1 MTRSNPFPPRRG
13 AYFRVTKEIDK
24 LEVGEL
30 LLAWTDEDGD
40 IHAMRGEQAFYYDA
54 GTFAAH
60 FEPAPAG
67 RAERMAQLERLLAQA
82 NAEESVEP
90 AGLLAEASEV
100 VSGGQALV
108 STKKRNEIVEAKR
121 AALQARKKVELLKTE
136 LKGILAEQEKV
147 LELAAAKW
155 GAQLEKLTYA
165 IESINLYLGRDEHFT
180 SIQEGQ
186 PAPAREP
193 IVIRQTVLFM
203 DEECAL
209 HADEGGIDFKSI
221 EDFDRWLCEPRHLQ
235 QVLPESKGIVAMRL
249 RRGDKFYAHAAMWE
263 QIMFSQ
269 ANGGTYILVRNG
281 TKLWRVWNNL
291 ELPGH
296 LFPTKA
302 EFENLFHDK
311 WSEEPL
317 QPGSLRYQKA
327 LNEAQ
332 GLRKLYLQAALLL
345 QGIVDRTRVFH
356 PLAVERVNLFDPNP
370 DSSILRLIRDAE
382 NLLGTGRPPYQEW
395 RRQLN
400 DRLEVGKRVVFGGTS
415 YQRYQ
420 YEDRKDGYS
429 RTVPKFVEWPDREAV
444 YTLTNVSSED
454 GDFQFQFQREG
465 VKRRATFN
473 VRKHDE
479 FILNFD
485 DAKEDDI
492 EFYLSDR
499 GNRHHYLS
507 SFPLLKA
514 ALRLKQ
520 EEREREKPF
529 VELLARHAADQ
540 CKISESEARQRLS
553 VIIPWWKQKNRFSR
567 NLTTAEK
574 AAYKQILQE
583 VRLRLAIR
591 ANNADA
597 ESVARIHTARTDW
610 LVIAKDTGY
619 TVTCLRRVPGILGLV
634 TRETWSTDGQ
644 NLKTSF
650 DCYMPSSETGRWEV
664 LAARSEWADW
674 PKHGRREEFL
684 SEPEYQQLLAEARDA
699 ILRQQQEGGW
709 NTFVAVTASN
719 EALYIHGVRTRDY
732 FWGNR
737 KSEPEWVLKQAK
749 WRRVKG
755 IAHLEPCGHWPT
767 LSSIL
772 RLDQADESPNQIE
785 QTRHTPEY
793 EKARLA
799 ALSPELR
806 ELPFTVYGH
815 RLLWLDKTALDES
828 RKLLF
833 KVATRQRRRNR
844 RWSLV
849 RFYEKH
855 IEEILKERFWEHE
868 KRKYLGDGGVVELW
882 EDHAKTVRYHPMDLN
897 KTDLESCLN
906 CIVTAGINVAE
917 HQSGEI
923 WSLAQAHGWKPN
935 NPEANRSVPTNI
947 PLPEPPADLD

>member
-24 LEVGEL
+24 LEAGEL

-40 IHAMRGEQAFYYDA
+40 IHAMRGEQAFCYDA
-54 GTFAAH
+54 ETFTAH
-60 FEPAPAG
+60 FETAPTG
-67 RAERMAQLERLLAQA
+67 RAERMAQLDRLLAQA
-82 NAEESVEP
+82 NAEEAVEP
-90 AGLLAEASEV
+90 ASLLAENGEV
-100 VSGGQALV
+100 VAGGQALV
-108 STKKRNEIVEAKR
+108 TTKKRNEIVEAKR
-121 AALQARKKVELLKTE
+121 AALQGRKKVELLKTE

-165 IESINLYLGRDEHFT
+165 INSINLYLGRDEHFT
-180 SIQEGQ
+180 SIQEGP
-186 PAPAREP
+186 PASAQEP
-193 IVIRQTVLFM
+193 IAIRQTVLFM

-221 EDFDRWLCEPRHLQ
+221 EAFDRWLCEPRHLQ

-249 RRGDKFYAHAAMWE
+249 RRGEKFYAHAAMWE

-281 TKLWRVWNNL
+281 SKLWRVWNNL

-302 EFENLFHDK
+302 EFEALFFDK
-311 WSEEPL
+311 WSQEPL

-356 PLAVERVNLFDPNP
+356 PLAIERVNLFDPNP

-400 DRLEVGKRVVFGGTS
+400 DQLEVGKRIIFGGTF

-420 YEDRKDGYS
+420 YEDSKAGYS
-429 RTVPKFVEWPDREAV
+429 RTVPKFVDWPDRDTI
-444 YTLTNVSSED
+444 YTLTNVSPDD
-454 GDFQFQFQREG
+454 GDFQFQFERDG

-473 VRKHDE
+473 VHKHDE

-485 DAKEDDI
+485 DAKEEDI

-499 GNRHHYLS
+499 GNRHYYLS

-520 EEREREKPF
+520 EERNREKPF
-529 VELLARHAADQ
+529 VDLIARHAAEQ
-540 CKISESEARQRLS
+540 CGISENAARQWLS

-583 VRLRLAIR
+583 VRLRIEIR

-597 ESVARIHTARTDW
+597 ESVARIQAARPDW
-610 LVIAKDTGY
+610 LVIAKDTGF
-619 TVTCLRRVPGILGLV
+619 TVTCLRRVAGIVGLA
-634 TRETWSTDGQ
+634 TRETWSTDGRD
-644 NLKTSF
+644 LKASR
-650 DCYMPSSETGRWEV
+650 DWCMPSSETGRWEV
-664 LAARSEWADW
+664 LSARPEWADW

-684 SEPEYQQLLAEARDA
+684 SEPEYRQLLTEARE
-699 ILRQQQEGGW
+699 LVLKQKEEGDW
-709 NTFVAVTASN
+709 STFVAITASN

-737 KSEPEWVLKQAK
+737 KGEPEWTLKQAK
-749 WRRVKG
+749 WRRLRGV
-755 IAHLEPCGHWPT
+755 AHLEPCGHWAT
-767 LSSIL
+767 LSSTL
-772 RLDQADESPNQIE
+772 RLNPTDESPNHIE
-785 QTRHTPEY
+785 HTRHTPEY

-799 ALSPELR
+799 ALTPEMR
-806 ELPFTVYGH
+806 QLPFTVYGH
-815 RLLWLDKTALDES
+815 RLLWLDETALNES
-828 RKLLF
+828 RKALL
-833 KVATRQRRRNR
+833 KVATRQRRKNR

-849 RFYEKH
+849 RFYENH
-855 IEEILKERFWEHE
+855 IEEVLKERFWEQE
-868 KRKYLGDGGVVELW
+868 KRKYFADGGVVELW
-882 EDHAKTVRYHPMDLN
+882 EDHAKTVRYHPVNLG
-897 KTDLESCLN
+897 KTDLESCLSFLV
-906 CIVTAGINVAE
+906 CAGINVTG

-923 WSLAQAHGWKPN
+923 WALAHTHGWKPN

-947 PLPEPPADLD
+947 PLPEPPSDLD